1 MAPMTC
7 IAQPK
12 VVAEARKVEIPE
24 GVVIQPIEDLRAIL
38 LPLGIE
44 VTLVRAALVITVPR
58 EVCSVPGRHMTNDVT
73 SDPTLPRRAVT
84 CPVCTT
90 TEHRVIVVEWEERT
104 LTILSQCSASG
115 CKSAFEVINSPDFPA
130 NSTFKT
136 VPDKD
141 VAISVAQK
149 TWNRGSTFPFVCS
162 LEVRVPG
169 KEDPVPFTDIHC
181 RDFREKIVEPFS
193 GAGA

>member
-1 MAPMTC
+1 MATMTC
-7 IAQPK
+7 ISQTK
-12 VVAEARKVEIPE
+12 LVAETRKVEIPE
-24 GVVIQPIEDLRAIL
+24 GVNIQPIEDLRAL
-38 LPLGIE
+38 LPPGFE
-44 VTLVRAALVITVPR
+44 VTLTRAALVITVPK
-58 EVCSVPGRHMTNDVT
+58 EVCSVPRRHLGNDVT
-73 SDPTLPRRAVT
+73 SDPTLPRLVVT
-84 CPVCTT
+84 CPVCKT
-90 TEHRVIVVEWEERT
+90 TEHRVFISEWGERT
-104 LTILSQCSASG
+104 LTIWSQCSASG

-141 VAISVAQK
+141 VVISVAQN

-162 LEVRVPG
+162 VEVRAPG